1 MPVSFCA
8 ITVERKSCAS
18 LSIEEIVKSQIKILK
33 KNEENYRNVSDPILK
48 SDCGDGTITRKTVT
62 QYIRDC
68 S

>member
-8 ITVERKSCAS
+8 ITVERKSSAS

-48 SDCGDGTITRKTVT
+48 SDCGDGTITRKNLT
-62 QYIRDC
+62 QYIRNC